1 MSRVWLRA
9 ERGHERSVDAG
20 GGFVGDVAEQ
30 VDDARRHHRG
40 VNWFGSPLGQRATF
54 MCLFCWKGAGVPPAA
69 RRSKAQV
76 ADLRD
81 VPRQLRFRPCRTKTC
96 GSPENARPLPRR
108 TRDSLSKARRY
119 LGACNLDAGHRSQRP
134 LADEHAEEGRRQ
146 SPAITIAAIVL
157 TAGANNAPV
166 ARTTVGRVPFG
177 DTGLARY
184 ERGAN

>member
-1 MSRVWLRA
+1 VGPVRPNSAIKRPMSRVWLRA

-40 VNWFGSPLGQRATF
+40 VNWFGSPSGQQATF

-119 LGACNLDAGHRSQRP
+119 LGACNLDAGHSFTAPPTSTQRK
-134 LADEHAEEGRRQ
+134 
-146 SPAITIAAIVL
+146 AA
-157 TAGANNAPV
+157 GNHQP
-166 ARTTVGRVPFG
+166 
-177 DTGLARY
+177 
-184 ERGAN
+184 